1 MIVSRE
7 PVAGTTNAPQGAE
20 WKAPPKDASILLVG
34 LGRLAPVFESCLETE
49 RVQVRS
55 SVDPDG
61 TRSLASRTRPD
72 LVIVGTDRAMEPLQA
87 MAEVRRTRPDAIILY
102 LTPCAHAEHALD
114 AVRHGA
120 DDVVC
125 PPHSISRVMLRAR
138 LVGHLRNGRMSTVP
152 VMESEERPIVVDR
165 GSRRVLIEEREMSLT
180 GRELELLERLLEAGG
195 HVVAR
200 SRLLSD
206 IWGSDQESEAVLDA
220 TVHRLRS
227 KLEPEPTDPKVLTTV
242 RGVGYRL
249 ESARI
254 RLMDSHVRA

>member
-7 PVAGTTNAPQGAE
+7 LVADTTDALEWEE
-20 WKAPPKDASILLVG
+20 WKAPPKDVSILLVG
-34 LGRLAPVFESCLETE
+34 LGRLAPVFASSLQAE
-49 RVQVRS
+49 RVQVQS
-55 SVDPDG
+55 TVDPDG
-61 TRSLASRTRPD
+61 ARDLASQTRPD
-72 LVIVGTDRAMEPLQA
+72 LVIVGTDRAVEPLRV
-87 MAEVRRTRPDAIILY
+87 MAEVRRTRPHAIILY
-102 LTPCAHAEHALD
+102 LTPSAHAEHALA

-125 PPHSISRVMLRAR
+125 PPHSLSRVMLRAR

-165 GSRRVLIEEREMSLT
+165 GSRRVLTAEREMSLT
-180 GRELELLERLLEAGG
+180 GRELELLERLLDAGG

-206 IWGSDQESEAVLDA
+206 IWGSHQESEAVLDA

-227 KLEPEPTDPKVLTTV
+227 KLEPEPSDPQVLTTV

-249 ESARI
+249 EPARI